1 MKKFSALLLWLLLS
15 QVARAHH
22 TKDHMMLSEDAAQV
36 IAATREGSG
45 GDWIGLIWAAVTIL
59 LLLGF
64 IRWWY
69 NRK

>member
-1 MKKFSALLLWLLLS
+1 MNRFAILIWLLLTRP
-15 QVARAHH
+15 AWAHH
-22 TKDHMMLSEDAAQV
+22 TKDHMMLAEDAEQV

-45 GDWIGLIWAAVTIL
+45 GDWVWLVWIGVTGI

-64 IRWWY
+64 VRWWN